1 VIESAVEDT
10 RHGFRGGDLEDE
22 EKLLN
27 FSLSLSLS
35 ISLSLSLS
43 LLSSS
48 LSLPFSFSLSW
59 SCEGMVGDPIL
70 LTSADLCVLY
80 ASMLRD
86 GEREGDRQRGDDDD
100 DWYSP
105 RDERDTL

>member
-1 VIESAVEDT
+1 MIESAVEDT

-27 FSLSLSLS
+27 FSLSLS
-35 ISLSLSLS
+35 ISLSLSL
-43 LLSSS
+43 LPSS
-48 LSLPFSFSLSW
+48 LSFSLSFSLSW
-59 SCEGMVGDPIL
+59 PCEGMVGDPSL
-70 LTSADLCVLY
+70 LTRAALCVLY
-80 ASMLRD
+80 VSTLRD

-100 DWYSP
+100 DWYPP